1 MLFLYMTVHSFSFS
15 YLGNLVFLLFIL
27 RYWAILPLQNALS
40 FLSAATIGGTLSS
53 RHSVELSET
62 FNDGNSS

>member
-1 MLFLYMTVHSFSFS
+1 MLFLYVTVHSFSFS

-40 FLSAATIGGTLSS
+40 FLSAATDYRWYPFKQTLSG
-53 RHSVELSET
+53 VI
-62 FNDGNSS
+62 